1 MTIAADAGAESRLS
15 PADLPNRVAR
25 LRQAQSRGDLHPPAV
40 RRRHLSALLQGL
52 RDRRQQL
59 MAALA
64 EDLGKPALEAF
75 ASELSQVEGEIRHA
89 LANLGRWTRPRPV
102 ATPWYHWP
110 ARSWVQWEP
119 LGVVLIIAPWNYP
132 LSLALA
138 PLVAAIAA
146 GNAAV
151 VKPSE
156 LTPATSAALVALV
169 RDCLDPD
176 LHVVV
181 EGDGAIAEALLEL
194 RFDHILFTGSARI
207 GQRVMAAAARHLTPV
222 TLELG
227 GKSPAIVAPDADI
240 ELTAQR
246 LVWGKSF
253 NAGQTCVAPDYL
265 LVPESLKAPLLAA
278 MIRQLKRF
286 YGPDPAASPDLA
298 RIVSDRHW
306 QRLTGLLAGATVLH
320 GGQSRA
326 EDRFLAP
333 TLVEAPEDH
342 PLWQEEIFG
351 PILPIRTYT
360 DFEAAIAFVR
370 ARPKPLACYLF
381 SRGRSYRETL
391 LQSVSAGS
399 VGINETILQISTPQL
414 PFGGVGASGCGCYHG
429 RYGFETFSHA
439 KAVMRRWFLPD
450 LPLRFPPYA
459 GKLSWLERL
468 LG

>member
-1 MTIAADAGAESRLS
+1 MTIAADSGVGSRFS
-15 PADLPNRVAR
+15 SADFPDLVAR
-25 LRQAQSRGDLHPPAV
+25 LRSAQPDLQPTEV

-52 RDRRQQL
+52 RQRRLQL
-59 MAALA
+59 LAALA
-64 EDLGKPALEAF
+64 EDLGKPALESFVA
-75 ASELSQVEGEIRHA
+75 ELSQVEGELRHA
-89 LANLGRWTRPRPV
+89 LANLGRWTRPRSV

-110 ARSWVQWEP
+110 AYSRVQWEP

-156 LTPATSAALVALV
+156 LTPATSAALATLV
-169 RDCLDPD
+169 RDFLDPA

-181 EGDGAIAEALLEL
+181 EGDGTTAEALLEQ
-194 RFDHILFTGSARI
+194 RFDHILFTGSTRI
-207 GQRVMAAAARHLTPV
+207 GQQVMAAAARQLTPV

-227 GKSPAIVAPDADI
+227 GKSPAIVAPDADL

-246 LVWGKSF
+246 LVWGKCL

-265 LVPESLKAPLLAA
+265 LVPASLKESLLAA
-278 MIRQLKRF
+278 MIRQLERF
-286 YGPDPAASPDLA
+286 YGSDPVASPDLA
-298 RIVSDRHW
+298 RIVSDHHW

-351 PILPIRTYT
+351 PILPVRTYA
-360 DFEAAIAFVR
+360 DFAEAIAFVR
-370 ARPKPLACYLF
+370 SRPKPLACYLF
-381 SRGRSYRETL
+381 SRDRRYCETL
-391 LQSVSAGS
+391 LRSVSAGS
-399 VGINETILQISTPQL
+399 VGLNDTILQISTPQL
-414 PFGGVGASGCGCYHG
+414 PFGGVGASGCGRYHG

-439 KAVMRRWFLPD
+439 KAVMGRWFLPD

-459 GKLSWLERL
+459 GKLPWLERL